1 MRSRLYSTFLCATG
15 ILMSGCSSGGLTPN
29 QKAQA
34 NKQWNDARAD
44 VLASLASDQYKDGSL
59 DKCQTTLEQAL
70 RLEPDSPNLHLL
82 AAKLAIEQSNLEA
95 AQEHL
100 AEVHTLDP
108 KNAEADYLL
117 GVVYQRWEQLEHAR
131 AAYADAVAKNPA
143 ELSYLLANAE
153 MLVALGKPGEAL
165 ELLQSKALVFEHS
178 GVIRDEI
185 GQLLIQQNRYD
196 EGIAELREASIL
208 SSDDATIR
216 EHLAFALFAN
226 KQFSESGECFE
237 RLMKEPGYE
246 KRADVFA
253 AMGECQSRDRR
264 FPQARENYELATQIN
279 PSCYGYWLG
288 LAKTCVQEKDLPSA
302 EIAVRRALSLQPD
315 SSEARCVLGLVKLK
329 QNQLPESL
337 AAFREAAELNPQD
350 SFCVCLQ
357 GYLCERMG
365 RVADARSFYSHAL
378 RIDPHNELASRLR
391 SSIAQLN

>member
-1 MRSRLYSTFLCATG
+1 MRWRRYLKFICATG
-15 ILMSGCSSGGLTPN
+15 IFISGCNSGGLTPD

-34 NKQWNDARAD
+34 NKQWNDARAN
-44 VLASLASDQYKDGSL
+44 VLAGLASDQYKDGSL

-70 RLEPDSPNLHLL
+70 RLEPENANLHLL

-95 AQEHL
+95 AQQHL
-100 AEVHTLDP
+100 SEVRTLDP

-117 GVVYQRWEQLEHAR
+117 GVVYQRREQLEHAR
-131 AAYADAVAKNPA
+131 AAYADAVAKNPT

-153 MLVALGKPGEAL
+153 TLVALGKPSEAL
-165 ELLQSKALVFEHS
+165 KLLQSKALVFEHS

-185 GQLLIQQNRYD
+185 GQLLIQQNRYE

-226 KQFSESGECFE
+226 KQFSESAECFE
-237 RLMKEPGYE
+237 RLMTEPGYE

-253 AMGECQSRDRR
+253 AMGECQSRDHQYS
-264 FPQARENYELATQIN
+264 QARKNYELATQIN

-288 LAKTCVQEKDLPSA
+288 LAKTNAQEKDLAGA
-302 EIAVRRALSLQPD
+302 EIAVRRSLSLEPD
-315 SSEARCVLGLVKLK
+315 SSEARCLLGFVKLK

-337 AAFREAAELNPQD
+337 AAFHEAAELNPQD
-350 SFCVCLQ
+350 SFCVCLE
-357 GYLCERMG
+357 GYLCARMG
-365 RVADARSFYSHAL
+365 RIADARSFYSSAL
-378 RIDPHNELASRLR
+378 RLDPHNEFASRLL
-391 SSIAQLN
+391 SSIAPLN

>member
-1 MRSRLYSTFLCATG
+1 MRWRRYLKFICATG
-15 ILMSGCSSGGLTPN
+15 IFISGCNSGGLTPD

-34 NKQWNDARAD
+34 NKQWNDARAN
-44 VLASLASDQYKDGSL
+44 VLAGLASDQYKDGSL

-70 RLEPDSPNLHLL
+70 RLEPENANLHLL

-95 AQEHL
+95 AQQHL
-100 AEVHTLDP
+100 NEVRTLDP

-131 AAYADAVAKNPA
+131 AAYADAVAKNPT

-153 MLVALGKPGEAL
+153 TLVALGKPSEAL
-165 ELLQSKALVFEHS
+165 KLLQSKALVFEHS

-185 GQLLIQQNRYD
+185 GQLLIQQNRYE

-226 KQFSESGECFE
+226 KQFSESAECFE
-237 RLMKEPGYE
+237 RLMTEPGYE

-253 AMGECQSRDRR
+253 AMGECQSRDHQYS
-264 FPQARENYELATQIN
+264 QARKNYELATQIN

-288 LAKTCVQEKDLPSA
+288 LAKTNAQEKDLAGA
-302 EIAVRRALSLQPD
+302 EIAVRRSLSLEPD
-315 SSEARCVLGLVKLK
+315 SGEARCLLGFVKLR

-337 AAFREAAELNPQD
+337 AAFHEAAELNPQD
-350 SFCVCLQ
+350 SFCVCLE
-357 GYLCERMG
+357 GYLCARMG
-365 RVADARSFYSHAL
+365 RIADARSFYSSAL
-378 RIDPHNELASRLR
+378 RLDPHNEFASRLL
-391 SSIAQLN
+391 SSIAPLN